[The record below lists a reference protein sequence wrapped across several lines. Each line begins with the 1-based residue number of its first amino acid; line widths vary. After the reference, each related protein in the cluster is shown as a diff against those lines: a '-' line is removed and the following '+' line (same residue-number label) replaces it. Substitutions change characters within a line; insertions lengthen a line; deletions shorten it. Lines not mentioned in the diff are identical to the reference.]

1 MGGYNCSI
9 IISMEFMAVLLLLLS
24 FKGLLLISSGVEIYM
39 KPTLDTK
46 CPEPC
51 HTLSHYIS
59 SHLSYVPN
67 LTINFLPGI
76 FTLKTNA
83 SLLFEYADSIALI
96 GSEQYTVANL
106 TNEGHQYHLP
116 ASEIECIGTTGI
128 VFCAGNNIVIK
139 HLRMRNCYIA
149 LRFMNTTNVHL
160 FHVLIENS
168 SGFGIHG
175 RQMMG
180 NTSIVDSAFVQNT
193 RNARFEYLHFGNET
207 ELCPVP
213 QSPSIVTSRLEI
225 EGSYFLEGNPD
236 VQYADAGGLTI
247 SIQEYP
253 LSINVHV
260 TDTIFFQNRGREGA
274 NMVVY
279 VQGRAKL
286 FQKNA
291 VMVKNCSFVKGSA
304 HGGGGIALVANEHL
318 CDNVSLLQP
327 GTFLHV
333 HSSSFQLNQATVNIT
348 NCRSR
353 FCGSGGAVFILLFS
367 CRPAEVIINNCS
379 FLQNTADISGAGI
392 EIEEKT
398 YSKVVNMISIYH
410 TVFVG
415 GSAGD
420 TGSGMRYFI
429 EIVSLQTED
438 GSLSYHSPTNFR
450 LFETNFSE
458 NTAGVRGGALV
469 IEFQGTS
476 SSSNQIFRTIEIMNC
491 DIANNT
497 VMSNTSAARG
507 VMIVSR
513 YSLFTHKVLLAN
525 VSIHDHRDVRITNRT
540 AITSV
545 IAVLNM
551 NAVQFINCSFYNNNL
566 TALMALASRLTF
578 HGNNTFVNNR
588 GALGG
593 ALALYESSMYLD
605 NNTLLVFK
613 DNKARFRGGGILVAN
628 KVSSL
633 IPYSCFFQIIT
644 AATYSYLSQFN
655 IRIVMENNTAPYGSA
670 LYGGLVDFCLLTSI
684 LVDDKRVEY
693 QGGEIFDTI
702 FQIKPSKAN
711 DPSVIS
717 SAALDVCFCENDR
730 AQCNVHTKKVTVY
743 PGGILNTSAITVGQR
758 NGTTP
763 GGISTTGPSY
773 ESHPVNLRAYI
784 LVSPMLYTKCSH
796 VVQQIFTQANAMKV
810 RFTVR
815 KSMSQAPG
823 VLLSVSLLDCP
834 PGFILTPNGSC
845 DCVPALKHYRIT
857 CNIDDQ
863 TVHRIAPL
871 WIGYQPPAE
880 LDAQNITAQEY
891 NSSEVDGTIVHKH
904 CPLDYCKIEDVDMW
918 LNDTDQQCAH
928 HHSGVLCGGCKPG
941 FSIAFGS
948 SRCLTCTSSHLALV
962 LVFAGA
968 GVALVALLMLCDLTV
983 SEGTLNGLVFYAN
996 VVQANSSTFFP
1007 NTRNQI
1013 LSVFIAWFNLDLG
1026 IETCFY
1032 DGMDMYAKAW
1042 LQFVFPLY
1050 IWFLVIAIIVS
1061 SNYSITAAKLA
1072 GRNAPKVL
1080 STLLLLSDAR
1090 ILRAVITTFSYTTLS
1105 VPSDYHETLVWLYD
1119 GNINYLSGKHIPLF
1133 TVGLIFTVLFLI
1145 PYTLVVCFIQHL
1157 QRHSGSWPLRW
1168 VQRTKPLLD
1177 AYTGPYKDKY
1187 RFWTGL
1193 LLLVRVVLFLATAVN
1208 TLGDPSPNLLLVNVT
1223 ANSLLA
1229 LELIFRG
1236 IHKKWPLDILEA
1248 SYLLN
1253 LSILSAATLY
1263 IRSAGGNQVAITST
1277 STGIA
1282 LATFVG
1288 ILIYHTYNS
1297 ITTSTYWRRL
1307 VAHLKRHLKI
1317 QNTMSREL
1325 EPLATETGSTSGD
1338 SDSEG
1343 ARMEPH
1349 ARVQPLRLT
1358 FDTNNEPVLVAASG
1372 DHARVQRQTID
1383 QDEECIL
1390 VVEDNAGD

>member
-1 MGGYNCSI
+1 
-9 IISMEFMAVLLLLLS
+9 MEFMAVLLLLLS
-24 FKGLLLISSGVEIYM
+24 FKGLLLISSGVEIYL

-59 SHLSYVPN
+59 SHLPYVPN
-67 LTINFLPGI
+67 LTVNFLPGV
-76 FTLKTNA
+76 FTVKANA
-83 SLLFEYADSIALI
+83 LLLFEYTDGTALI

-106 TNEGHQYHLP
+106 TSEGHQYRIP

-128 VFCAGNNIVIK
+128 AFCGGNNLVIK

-168 SGFGIHG
+168 SGIGIQG
-175 RQMMG
+175 KQMLG
-180 NTSIVDSAFVQNT
+180 NTSIVGSAFVQNT
-193 RNARFEYLHFGNET
+193 RNARFDYLKIGNET
-207 ELCPVP
+207 ENFICPVP
-213 QSPSIVTSRLEI
+213 QSPSIVTSRLDI
-225 EGSYFLEGNPD
+225 ERSYFLQGNQD

-247 SIQEYP
+247 LMQEF
-253 LSINVHV
+253 HV
-260 TDTIFFQNRGREGA
+260 GVFVRVADTIFFQNRGRDGG
-274 NMVVY
+274 NMAVN

-286 FQKNA
+286 NQKNA
-291 VMVKNCSFVKGSA
+291 VVVENCSFVKGSA
-304 HGGGGIALVANEHL
+304 LGGGGIALVANEQL
-318 CDNVSLLQP
+318 CDNAAPLQP
-327 GTFLHV
+327 GTFLQV
-333 HSSSFQLNQATVNIT
+333 SSSRFLLNHATVNIT
-348 NCRSR
+348 NRAGPY
-353 FCGSGGAVFILLFS
+353 GSGGAVLILLYS
-367 CRPAEVIINNCS
+367 CKPTKVTIHNCS
-379 FLQNTADISGAGI
+379 FLQNTADITGAGM
-392 EIEEKT
+392 EIYERT
-398 YSKVVNMISIYH
+398 HSTVVNMITINH

-415 GSAGD
+415 GSAGN
-420 TGSGMRYFI
+420 TGGGITYSSEM
-429 EIVSLQTED
+429 QTED
-438 GSLSYHSPTNFR
+438 SSSSHHSPTNFR

-458 NTAGVRGGALV
+458 NTAVEQGGALV
-469 IEFQGTS
+469 MDFQGAS
-476 SSSNQIFRTIEIMNC
+476 SSSNQILRTIEIMNC
-491 DIANNT
+491 DITNNT
-497 VMSNTSAARG
+497 ALGNTSAASS
-507 VMIVSR
+507 VLIVNR
-513 YSLFTHKVLLAN
+513 YSSFSHKVLIAN
-525 VSIHDHRDVRITNRT
+525 VSIHDHRDVWITTRI
-540 AITSV
+540 AATSV

-551 NAVQFINCSFYNNNL
+551 NAVWFINCSFYNNTL

-578 HGNNTFVNNR
+578 HGNNTFLNNR
-588 GALGG
+588 GGQGG
-593 ALALYESSMYLD
+593 ALVLYESSMYLD

-613 DNKARFRGGGILVAN
+613 DNKAVLKGGGILVTN

-644 AATYSYLSQFN
+644 ATTYSSLSQFN
-655 IRIVMENNTAPYGSA
+655 IRIIMENNTAPYGSA
-670 LYGGLVDFCLLTSI
+670 LYGGLVDFCSLTSI
-684 LVDDKRVEY
+684 LVDDNNSVQY
-693 QGGEIFDTI
+693 QGRKIFDTI

-717 SAALDVCFCENDR
+717 SVALDVCFCENDL
-730 AQCNVHTKKVTVY
+730 AQCNARTRKVTIY
-743 PGGILNTSAITVGQR
+743 PGGILNTSVVTVGQR
-758 NGTTP
+758 NGTTA
-763 GGISTTGPSY
+763 GGISTCGPSY
-773 ESHPVNLRAYI
+773 GSHPVYTTESSMFYTQCRH
-784 LVSPMLYTKCSH
+784 LVN
-796 VVQQIFTQANAMKV
+796 QIFTQEKAVNV
-810 RFTVR
+810 PFTVDR
-815 KSMSQAPG
+815 PTPQTPG
-823 VLLSVSLLDCP
+823 ILLLVSLLDCP

-845 DCVPALKHYRIT
+845 DCVPVLKHYRIT
-857 CNIDDQ
+857 CTIDDQ

-880 LDAQNITAQEY
+880 LDAHSNTTAQDY
-891 NSSEVDGTIVHKH
+891 SNSSKVGGTMVHKH
-904 CPLDYCKIEDVDMW
+904 CPFNYCKAENVRIW
-918 LNDTDQQCAH
+918 LNDTDKQCAH
-928 HHSGVLCGGCKPG
+928 HRSGVLCGGCKPG
-941 FSIAFGS
+941 HSVVFGS
-948 SRCLTCTSSHLALV
+948 SRCLTCTSSYLALV

-968 GVALVALLMLCDLTV
+968 GVALVALLMLCDVTV
-983 SEGTLNGLVFYAN
+983 SKGTLNGLVFYAN
-996 VVQANSSTFFP
+996 VVQANSSIFFP

-1013 LSVFIAWFNLDLG
+1013 LSIFIAWFNLDLG

-1080 STLLLLSDAR
+1080 STLFLLSDAR
-1090 ILRAVITTFSYTTLS
+1090 ILRAVITAFSFTILS
-1105 VPSDYHETLVWLYD
+1105 LPDKEQLVVWLYD

-1133 TVGLIFTVLFLI
+1133 AVGLMFTVLFLI

-1177 AYTGPYKDKY
+1177 TYTGPYKDKY

-1208 TLGDPSPNLLLVNVT
+1208 TLGDPSLNLLLIIVT
-1223 ANSLLA
+1223 ANCLLA
-1229 LELIFRG
+1229 LELIFQG
-1236 IHKKWPLDILEA
+1236 IHKEWPLDILEA
-1248 SYLLN
+1248 SSLLN

-1288 ILIYHTYNS
+1288 ILIHHTYNS

-1307 VAHLKRHLKI
+1307 VAHLKRHLKT
-1317 QNTMSREL
+1317 QNTISREL
-1325 EPLATETGSTSGD
+1325 EPLATEAGSSSSD

-1343 ARMEPH
+1343 VRMEPH
-1349 ARVQPLRLT
+1349 ARIQPLRLT
-1358 FDTNNEPVLVAASG
+1358 FDTNNEPILVAATG

-1390 VVEDNAGD
+1390 VVEDNAGG